1 MNVDRLDCDFVD
13 VEEQQL
19 AQHFVL
25 DNNQIRK
32 FEVCRSAKKQR
43 GEFNEMNPN
52 PQRRVKHRRVDTLS
66 IDTLS
71 RLRLNQT
78 TLVTLVSLLSL
89 LYSISNVEV
98 TLGKF

>member
-1 MNVDRLDCDFVD
+1 
-13 VEEQQL
+13 
-19 AQHFVL
+19 
-25 DNNQIRK
+25 
-32 FEVCRSAKKQR
+32 
-43 GEFNEMNPN
+43 MNPN